1 MATTKVAV
9 TIESELLAEI
19 DQLVA
24 QRLFPNRSKAIQEAL
39 RDSLEKIKRNRLARE
54 CANLDPDIEEAMA
67 EEGMEWELAEWPEY

>member
-24 QRLFPNRSKAIQEAL
+24 QRMFPNRSKAIQEAL
-39 RDSLEKIKRNRLARE
+39 RESLEKIKRNRLARE
-54 CANLDPDIEEAMA
+54 CAKLDPDVEQALA

>member
-24 QRLFPNRSKAIQEAL
+24 EQIFPNRSKAIQEAL
-39 RDSLEKIKRNRLARE
+39 RDSLHKMKRNRLARE
-54 CANLDPDIEEAMA
+54 CAKLDPVVEQAIA
-67 EEGMEWELAEWPEY
+67 EEGIELELAVWPEY